1 MLYVGSQIQIAD
13 QIRRA
18 ARDPHAAALQRRR
31 DNAHTAATAP
41 ARAPHAGT
49 EFVVRML
56 DDADWPAVERLA
68 ELDSTDLPAGRLLG
82 AGSGGKLIAAL
93 ALDDDTVIADPFRET
108 EGAVELL
115 RLRAAQ
121 LRDTD
126 GRRRFR
132 LPRLPRARGAI
143 AGSPPGGGSNLLE
156 L

>member
-1 MLYVGSQIQIAD
+1 MFHAGAQIQIAD
-13 QIRRA
+13 RIRRA

-31 DNAHTAATAP
+31 DNARTAA
-41 ARAPHAGT
+41 ARAPRAST
-49 EFVVRML
+49 ELVVRML
-56 DDADWPAVERLA
+56 DDADGPAVERLA
-68 ELDSTDLPAGRLLG
+68 ELDSSELPAGRLLG
-82 AGSGGKLIAAL
+82 ANSDGKLIAAL
-93 ALDDDTVIADPFRET
+93 SLDDETVIADPFRNT
-108 EGAVELL
+108 RGAVELL

-121 LRDTD
+121 LRDSE